1 MNLSR
6 AFLDAIAFEDA
17 RGAFAALQDL
27 EARLAA
33 CAVVD
38 LEGADPRDVVRAMG
52 ARIAATDA
60 ADPVGALDALLPA
73 DIALA
78 AAAARGDARALARF
92 DRAFGAEMDRAIK
105 KSPTLGLSTD
115 EFRQIVREKLFVA
128 APGAA
133 PRIASYAGRAPL
145 VGWVRVTCA
154 RAVIDLARR
163 SNDRES
169 VPADDELLARLP
181 DAHDP
186 EVRLL
191 RERFAP
197 LLPSA
202 FQAALEKLTV
212 RQRNLLRQRY
222 LHGVSA
228 SSLAQTYGVHRAT
241 LFTWIEEAREDLLR
255 QVRIALQRTV
265 KGTSV
270 DSVIGVMGS
279 ELDLSIR
286 RLLSSRLEDDA

>member
-1 MNLSR
+1 MELAR
-6 AFLDAIAFEDA
+6 AFLDAVASEEA
-17 RGAFAALQDL
+17 RVALASLADL

-33 CAVVD
+33 RTRVELD
-38 LEGADPRDVVRAMG
+38 GADPREVARAMG
-52 ARIAATDA
+52 ARITADDA
-60 ADPVGALDALLPA
+60 ANPSGALDALLPG

-78 AAAARGDARALARF
+78 DAASRGDPRAITRF
-92 DRAFGAEMDRAIK
+92 DRAFGAEMDRAIR

-169 VPADDELLARLP
+169 IPADDDLLSRLP

-202 FQAALEKLTV
+202 FQTALQKLTV

-222 LHGVSA
+222 LHGVAA

-241 LFTWIEEAREDLLR
+241 LFAWIEEAREDLLKH
-255 QVRIALQRTV
+255 VRAALQSAV
-265 KGTSV
+265 KGTSI

-286 RLLSSRLEDDA
+286 RLLSSRLEDDG